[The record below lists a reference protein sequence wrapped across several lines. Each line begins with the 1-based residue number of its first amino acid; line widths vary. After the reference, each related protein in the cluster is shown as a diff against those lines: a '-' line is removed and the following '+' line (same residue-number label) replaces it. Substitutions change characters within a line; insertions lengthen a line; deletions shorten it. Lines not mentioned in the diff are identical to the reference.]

1 MSADVAGPLSDT
13 GLVRARERGFRRL
26 ADIRRGGAGPVYLR
40 GVWGT
45 SGANA
50 FREPERWVAEA
61 LASLEAHTEAARD
74 ERVFRP
80 LCVEFG
86 PYGVHFTGPMFGA
99 RVYLKDGQ
107 WWGDPLGI
115 PVGSLQPP
123 DLGNDATWALA
134 RRLAEA
140 FTASGATVPLFGL
153 PTIASAL
160 NVAVNLHGE
169 DFLMALA
176 AEPEA
181 AGHDL
186 KVINDT
192 LIALHRWYLDHVP
205 PGQMQ
210 PVVAAE
216 RTQPP
221 GCGQLC
227 GCTTHLVSARMY
239 AEHIAP
245 LDEALLSAYP
255 EPGMIHLCGA
265 HLQHLP
271 VWRAMPS
278 LGALQ
283 LNDRAAADLEAYWT
297 GLRDDQVVYLNPCAE
312 MTVERALEITG
323 GRRLVIVGEA

>member
-1 MSADVAGPLSDT
+1 MASRLSDSR
-13 GLVRARERGFRRL
+13 LLAARERGFERL
-26 ADIRRGGAGPVYLR
+26 NGIRCGEPGPVYLR

-45 SGANA
+45 SAVNA
-50 FREPERWVAEA
+50 FEDPERWMAEA
-61 LASLEAHTEAARD
+61 LESLEARVEEALD

-99 RVYLKDGQ
+99 RVYPKDGQ

-115 PVGSLQPP
+115 PVGSLRPP
-123 DLGNDATWALA
+123 DLENDSTWALA
-134 RRLAEA
+134 RRLATA

-169 DFLMALA
+169 DFLVALV
-176 AEPEA
+176 AEPQA
-181 AGHDL
+181 AAHDL
-186 KVINDT
+186 RVINDT
-192 LIALHRWYLDHVP
+192 LIALHRWYLDHLP
-205 PGQMQ
+205 LEQLQ
-210 PVVAAE
+210 PVVATE

-227 GCTTHLVSARMY
+227 GCSTHLVSARMY
-239 AEHIAP
+239 AERVAP
-245 LDEALLSAYP
+245 LDAALLSTYP
-255 EPGMIHLCGA
+255 RPGMIHLCGA
-265 HLQHLP
+265 HLQHLA
-271 VWRAMPS
+271 VWRRMPS
-278 LGALQ
+278 LGAVQ

-297 GLRDDQVVYLNPCAE
+297 GLRDDQVVYLNPCPE
-312 MTVERALEITG
+312 MTAERALEITG